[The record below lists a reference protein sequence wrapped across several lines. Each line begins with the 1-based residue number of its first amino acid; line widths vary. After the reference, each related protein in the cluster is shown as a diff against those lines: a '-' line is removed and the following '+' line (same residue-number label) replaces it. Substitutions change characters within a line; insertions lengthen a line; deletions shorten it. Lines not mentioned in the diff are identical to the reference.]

1 MVDQLNG
8 FSSEV
13 TRVAREVGT
22 EGKLGG
28 QAAVPGVAGTWK
40 DLTDSVNSM
49 ASNLTGQVRNIADV
63 TTAVARG
70 DLSRKITVDVKG
82 EILALKNTIAKE
94 WETVEGAARAD
105 LFVRTDRADGR
116 LPAGLALVGPVR
128 SSQACRHQHLHVR
141 RADLRDDLCDQCHRT
156 DRASFRHGH
165 CAGLGNSKRHR
176 VDHRIQPRAAA
187 CDLRPGNLLRVLAG
201 LRRSRRGRS
210 LGDPEYGWRSMLWI
224 GAAAPLIVAMLALV
238 FLPESL
244 DFLIRT
250 KARPES
256 VWRVVRRV
264 DRALPVQGPTQFVT
278 DVVEQRSAVG
288 SLFSS
293 GRGAGTLVI
302 WIVFMLNLAEFYAL
316 QSWLPSILSNV
327 GYSLSTVALA
337 TTMTT
342 VGGIVAAFAIGP
354 AMDRIGPYRSLA
366 TVYFSGVL
374 FVVLF
379 GFSIGGPSW
388 LLLVTAFCAGFCI
401 SGGQKSVI
409 ALAAIYYPTPIRST
423 GVGWALGIGRLGG
436 IGGPLL
442 IGALLAYH
450 LSAQHILYAAGV
462 PMLLAGLLV
471 TVLGRWYR
479 SGSISLD

>member
-1 MVDQLNG
+1 MFLDGFDTQAISYMAPSIAKQWGLSKELLGPIFSSALTGLMVGYLLVSPLSDRFGHRKLVVISTFAFAVLTFATIFATNVTELIGLRFFTGIALGSVIPSAIALTTEYSPARLRATFVLAIYCG
-8 FSSEV
+8 FSLGF
-13 TRVAREVGT
+13 VA
-22 EGKLGG
+22 
-28 QAAVPGVAGTWK
+28 AG
-40 DLTDSVNSM
+40 
-49 ASNLTGQVRNIADV
+49 
-63 TTAVARG
+63 AVAAWA
-70 DLSRKITVDVKG
+70 I
-82 EILALKNTIAKE
+82 
-94 WETVEGAARAD
+94 
-105 LFVRTDRADGR
+105 
-116 LPAGLALVGPVR
+116 
-128 SSQACRHQHLHVR
+128 
-141 RADLRDDLCDQCHRT
+141 
-156 DRASFRHGH
+156 
-165 CAGLGNSKRHR
+165 
-176 VDHRIQPRAAA
+176 
-187 CDLRPGNLLRVLAG
+187 
-201 LRRSRRGRS
+201 
-210 LGDPEYGWRSMLWI
+210 PEYGWRSMLWI
-224 GAAAPLIVAMLALV
+224 GAAAPLIVAILALL
-238 FLPESL
+238 FLPESM

-264 DRALPVQGPTQFVT
+264 DGALPVHAPTQFII

-293 GRGAGTLVI
+293 GRAAGTFVI

-327 GYSLSTVALA
+327 GYSLNTVALA

-354 AMDRIGPYRSLA
+354 AMDRMGPYSSLA
-366 TVYFSGVL
+366 TVYLAGVL
-374 FVVLF
+374 FVILF
-379 GFSIGGPSW
+379 GYSIGGPGW

-442 IGALLAYH
+442 IGVLLTYQF
-450 LSAQHILYAAGV
+450 SAQHILYAAAL

-471 TVLGRWYR
+471 ALLGRWYAGAAAPF
-479 SGSISLD
+479 SGDRTEAEIGKAPEQPSDPAL

>member
-1 MVDQLNG
+1 MSTEVAFHVPTFINSRRTGVTQYAIVVLCGFVMFLDGFDTQAISYMAPSIAKDWGLSKELLGPIFSSALTGLMAGYLLVSPLSDRFGHRRLVVISTFAFAVLTFATIFATDVTELIGLRFVTGIALGSVIPSAIALTTEFSPARLRATFVLAIYCG
-8 FSSEV
+8 FSLGF
-13 TRVAREVGT
+13 VA
-22 EGKLGG
+22 
-28 QAAVPGVAGTWK
+28 AG
-40 DLTDSVNSM
+40 
-49 ASNLTGQVRNIADV
+49 
-63 TTAVARG
+63 AVA
-70 DLSRKITVDVKG
+70 
-82 EILALKNTIAKE
+82 AWTI
-94 WETVEGAARAD
+94 
-105 LFVRTDRADGR
+105 
-116 LPAGLALVGPVR
+116 
-128 SSQACRHQHLHVR
+128 
-141 RADLRDDLCDQCHRT
+141 
-156 DRASFRHGH
+156 
-165 CAGLGNSKRHR
+165 
-176 VDHRIQPRAAA
+176 
-187 CDLRPGNLLRVLAG
+187 
-201 LRRSRRGRS
+201 
-210 LGDPEYGWRSMLWI
+210 PEYGWRSMLWI
-224 GAAAPLIVAMLALV
+224 GSAAPLIIAMLALV

-250 KARPES
+250 RARPEN

-264 DRALPVQGPTQFVT
+264 DRALPVQGPTRFVT

-293 GRGAGTLVI
+293 GRAAGTVVI

-354 AMDRIGPYRSLA
+354 AMDRVGPYRSLA
-366 TVYFSGVL
+366 TVYLTGVL

-388 LLLVTAFCAGFCI
+388 LLLMTAFCAGFCI

-442 IGALLAYH
+442 IGTLLAYH
-450 LSAQHILYAAGV
+450 LGAQHILYAATV

-471 TVLGRWYR
+471 TWLGHRYATGGPDA
-479 SGSISLD
+479 S

>member
-1 MVDQLNG
+1 MSTEMAFDVPSFINSRRTGMTQYAIVVLCSFVMFLDG
-8 FSSEV
+8 FDTQTISY
-13 TRVAREVGT
+13 
-22 EGKLGG
+22 
-28 QAAVPGVAGTWK
+28 
-40 DLTDSVNSM
+40 M
-49 ASNLTGQVRNIADV
+49 APS
-63 TTAVARG
+63 
-70 DLSRKITVDVKG
+70 
-82 EILALKNTIAKE
+82 IAKE
-94 WETVEGAARAD
+94 WGLSKELLGPIFSSALTGLMVGYLLVSPLSDRFGHRKLVVISTFTFAALTFATIFATNVTELIGLRFVTGIALGSVIPSAIALTTEFSPARLRAT
-105 LFVRTDRADGR
+105 F
-116 LPAGLALVGPVR
+116 
-128 SSQACRHQHLHVR
+128 
-141 RADLRDDLCDQCHRT
+141 
-156 DRASFRHGH
+156 
-165 CAGLGNSKRHR
+165 
-176 VDHRIQPRAAA
+176 
-187 CDLRPGNLLRVLAG
+187 VLAIYCG
-201 LRRSRRGRS
+201 FS
-210 LGDPEYGWRSMLWI
+210 LGFVAAGAVAAWAIPEYGWRSMLWI
-224 GAAAPLIVAMLALV
+224 GAAAPLIIAILALI

-250 KARPES
+250 KARPEN

-264 DRALPVQGPTQFVT
+264 DRALPMQGPTRFVT

-293 GRGAGTLVI
+293 GRAAGTVVI

-354 AMDRIGPYRSLA
+354 AMDRIGPYSSLA
-366 TVYFSGVL
+366 TVYLAGVL

-379 GFSIGGPSW
+379 GVSIGGPSW

-442 IGALLAYH
+442 IGALLAYQ
-450 LSAQHILYAAGV
+450 LSAQHILYAAAV

-471 TVLGRWYR
+471 ALLGRWYDPMR
-479 SGSISLD
+479 